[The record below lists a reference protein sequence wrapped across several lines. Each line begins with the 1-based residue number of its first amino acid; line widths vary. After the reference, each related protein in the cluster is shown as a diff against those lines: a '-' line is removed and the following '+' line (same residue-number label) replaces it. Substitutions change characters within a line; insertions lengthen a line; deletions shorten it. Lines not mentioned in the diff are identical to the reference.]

1 MICVNKWLYRRL
13 RKEPQGNRYYYAFR
27 RTRKHVFLL
36 YNLAFENRRYTSDMT
51 ASSCPL
57 ALFDPKT
64 PMMHTGVFLISS
76 KLEAVSRGIFLI
88 SSHWPEG
95 FLLARFDNNFLF
107 FFSKL
112 SSSVFNSL
120 TPDLRSFTEMPSFRR
135 SSSPFTVQPI
145 TAGRF
150 FTPRLLS
157 RGWET
162 SWT

>member
-36 YNLAFENRRYTSDMT
+36 YNLAFENRRYTSDRT

-64 PMMHTGVFLISS
+64 PMMHTGVFSPQISS

-88 SSHWPEG
+88 SSY
-95 FLLARFDNNFLF
+95 
-107 FFSKL
+107 
-112 SSSVFNSL
+112 
-120 TPDLRSFTEMPSFRR
+120 
-135 SSSPFTVQPI
+135 
-145 TAGRF
+145 
-150 FTPRLLS
+150 
-157 RGWET
+157 
-162 SWT
+162 